1 MKKRLLC
8 LGLLISVS
16 QLFATGCHPV
26 ARWRAN
32 HPGGIGCGACAP
44 AFPLLHPIQTRRAVL
59 GDSVGPVYG
68 GPMMGSPS
76 CHGCASSH
84 AVPGV
89 PVGFG
94 GGPGELVP
102 VTHPSAGYPVIGYPM
117 PITPGPTVVPS
128 YELPSPMPLPKNN

>member
-59 GDSVGPVYG
+59 GDSVGPVMS
-68 GPMMGSPS
+68 PVMGSPP

-89 PVGFG
+89 PVSFG
-94 GGPGELVP
+94 GGPGEPVP
-102 VTHPSAGYPVIGYPM
+102 VNHPTAGYPSIGYPM
-117 PITPGPTVVPS
+117 PITPGPTVVPI